1 MNIPPDSGYTELTLD
16 HSVSPRNVGSIPE
29 PDGIAVDRNP
39 VCGDV
44 LTLFLRIEDGRIQ
57 EAKQQVQ
64 GCTGAT
70 AAGSMLS
77 ELLQGMNLAKAEAL
91 THQDVL
97 DALGGL
103 PPSKLHSATLAAT
116 VLRKALAVYARK
128 NANKDT
134 LPSDPTVE

>member
-1 MNIPPDSGYTELTLD
+1 
-16 HSVSPRNVGSIPE
+16 
-29 PDGIAVDRNP
+29 
-39 VCGDV
+39 
-44 LTLFLRIEDGRIQ
+44 
-57 EAKQQVQ
+57 
-64 GCTGAT
+64 
-70 AAGSMLS
+70 MLS

-128 NANKDT
+128 HANKDT
-134 LPSDPTVE
+134 LPSDPAVE